1 MNISKQPLH
10 RLAVCAVA
18 ELASELEDT
27 GGAERWQP
35 HTVATSGG
43 FQLVFTTAVAFSML
57 VVAVSSSSPLLL
69 GGTEW

>member
-1 MNISKQPLH
+1 MRWPGS
-10 RLAVCAVA
+10 
-18 ELASELEDT
+18 LEDT
-27 GGAERWQP
+27 GGAGHWQP

-43 FQLVFTTAVAFSML
+43 FQLVFTTAVTVSML